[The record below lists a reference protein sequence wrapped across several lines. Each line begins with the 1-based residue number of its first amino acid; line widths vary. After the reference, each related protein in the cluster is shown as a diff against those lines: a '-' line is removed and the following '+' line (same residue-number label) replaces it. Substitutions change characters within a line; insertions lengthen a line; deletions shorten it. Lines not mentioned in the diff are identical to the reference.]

1 MPTTNTIEELQQLKK
16 INKLLEKQICFLT
29 HPSAKTNKEIQGIYD
44 SIGLTGDRD
53 LSKQHTRVSIKEV
66 TLATKIQQLRCV
78 CCIGKKKMSSSCNK
92 TSYCCWQCSVFK
104 QFYNGVCAVH
114 ASADCWEHHI
124 DMVNKGTPMGILWKF
139 GDEEEDEEEEE
150 EEEKPKAPTKKTKKT
165 KQPKKNAKDAKAKKS
180 SKAKAGAKAAVAAK
194 AKN

>member
-1 MPTTNTIEELQQLKK
+1 MFAVLERKK
-16 INKLLEKQICFLT
+16 CHPPVTKL
-29 HPSAKTNKEIQGIYD
+29 
-44 SIGLTGDRD
+44 
-53 LSKQHTRVSIKEV
+53 V
-66 TLATKIQQLRCV
+66 
-78 CCIGKKKMSSSCNK
+78 
-92 TSYCCWQCSVFK
+92 YCCWQCSVFK

-150 EEEKPKAPTKKTKKT
+150 KPKAPTKKT
-165 KQPKKNAKDAKAKKS
+165 KQPKKNAKDAKSKKS

-194 AKN
+194 AKK